1 MAELPRYKEKGDLLV
16 SPGTLTDAAI
26 KESMVSNERLNRFLG
41 QASEYFYK
49 EAADYATEQAIEY
62 AIRNPITREQLNQAR
77 QTGDNP
83 IDNYLQGGVVYNEA
97 LTKVLGQQI
106 AGELNLQLN
115 KHQANVLEQVK
126 LGKITNDEEMLALLK
141 NPIQSQIEFFS
152 NIDPELAQQYG
163 ANAARITQNYYLQG
177 GKIFEEKR
185 EEQSYIN
192 AIQTLD
198 NAVNNYNNYLE
209 THPNATS
216 EQKRIYKETELKI
229 ATDHSFSMSRQ
240 QTKLSESLKGQLDL
254 IEDDHVAKEIANKYA
269 GQDISEVLKKLP
281 KDGSNAA
288 DYYNDKDILEQ
299 DDFRNRIQRYL
310 TLNNAGQQAV
320 QQEVAY
326 NIGLANDYYLSKG
339 LPIPPELLDKINQ
352 NIKTDTTQYKRWQS
366 MQKVSSNISTWN
378 QTAYPVLVNAFEA
391 LDSKLRD
398 VKDPAGLKDLDDL
411 VTRDVLGAYL
421 SQLNKDLQND
431 TVGTILKRAGEYEEL
446 DFTNPNKLRNQLDAR
461 DFNMKKYGS
470 MYGMNEAQIN
480 NAIITKGEV
489 NSFMAQYMGSDES
502 GRVALLD
509 VIDQGFADKNSVV
522 MQQLIKEGL
531 PITAELS
538 SYFGNPNLTAQFMSY
553 DNPEEQKRLKQ
564 AATDKDTSME
574 AIRKEVRGHLKEFE
588 TVIMGHSNYNTSVVA
603 DKMDRLT
610 TILSYQTINQ
620 MLLTGDT
627 MGTSAK
633 KAAELITNNFI
644 VEDSYYIPTLYDKTP
659 TVPERIK
666 DKADLIQS
674 TYVMDFNPVPF
685 GSSDTNV
692 DNQMLKDALEANIED
707 NGQWRNTPDGTG
719 LYFGIVMA
727 DGSFAPLQNANGDY
741 LMFKFNDLSY
751 KLPYTDVILQPQK
764 DLSNFRAPKKGERI
778 GF

>member
-16 SPGTLTDAAI
+16 SPGTFTDAPI
-26 KESMVSNERLNRFLG
+26 KESMVSNERLNKFLG
-41 QASEYFYK
+41 QASEYFRN
-49 EAADYATEQAIEY
+49 EAVDYATDQAIEY
-62 AIRNPITREQLNQAR
+62 AIRNPITREQLTQAQ

-83 IDNYLQGGVVYNEA
+83 INKYLQGGVVYNEA

-106 AGELNLQLN
+106 AGELNLELN
-115 KHQANVLEQVK
+115 KHQSNVLEQVR
-126 LGKITNDEEMLALLK
+126 LGNIANDEQMLAKLK
-141 NPIQSQIEFFS
+141 EPIQAQIEFFG

-185 EEQSYIN
+185 EQQAYN
-192 AIQTLD
+192 NGLQTLD

-209 THPNATS
+209 THPNATA
-216 EQKRIYKETELKI
+216 EQKQIYKETELKV
-229 ATDHSFSMSRQ
+229 ASDHAFSMSRE
-240 QTKLSESLKGQLDL
+240 QTKLTESLRNELDL
-254 IEDDHVAKEIANKYA
+254 IEDDYVAKEIANKYA
-269 GQDISEVLKKLP
+269 GKDIAEVLKELP

-299 DDFRNRIQRYL
+299 DNFRNRIQRYL

-320 QQEVAY
+320 QQEVTY
-326 NIGLANDYYLSKG
+326 NVGLANDYYLTKG
-339 LPIPPELLDKINQ
+339 LPIPPELADKINQ
-352 NIKTDTTQYKRWQS
+352 NIKTDTVQYKRWQS

-378 QTAYPVLVNAFEA
+378 QTAYPVLVNAFES
-391 LDSKLRD
+391 LDNKLRD
-398 VKDPAGLKDLDDL
+398 IEDPAGLKDLDDL

-421 SQLNKDLQND
+421 AQLNKDLQDD

-446 DFTNPNKLRNQLDAR
+446 DFANSNKLRNQLDAR
-461 DFNMKKYGS
+461 NFNMKKYGS

-480 NAIITKGEV
+480 NAIMTKGEV
-489 NSFMAQYMGSDES
+489 DSFMAQYMGSDEI

-509 VIDQGFADKNSVV
+509 VIDDGFADKNSVV
-522 MQQLIKEGL
+522 LQQLIKAGL
-531 PITAELS
+531 PISAELS

-564 AATDKDTSME
+564 AAMDKNTSIE
-574 AIRKEVRGHLKEFE
+574 AIRKEVRKELKDFE
-588 TVIMGHSNYNTSVVA
+588 TVVMGHSNYNTSAVA
-603 DKMDRLT
+603 EKMDRLT

-620 MLLTGDT
+620 MLLTGDNSSV
-627 MGTSAK
+627 SAK

-644 VEDSYYIPTLYDKTP
+644 IEDTYYIPSLYDKNP

-666 DKADLIQS
+666 DKADLIQKK
-674 TYVMDFNPVPF
+674 YVMDFKPVPF
-685 GSSDTNV
+685 ASSDTNI
-692 DNQMLKDALEANIED
+692 DDEMLQEALEDNIED

-727 DGSFAPLQNANGDY
+727 DGSFSPLQNANGDY
-741 LMFKFNDLSY
+741 LMFKFNDLTF
-751 KLPYTDVILQPQK
+751 KLPYTNIEMDM
-764 DLSNFRAPKKGERI
+764 KKIPNTFGYRI
-778 GF
+778 GG

>member
-16 SPGTLTDAAI
+16 SPGTFTDAPI
-26 KESMVSNERLNRFLG
+26 KESMVSNERLNKFLG
-41 QASEYFYK
+41 QASEYFRN
-49 EAADYATEQAIEY
+49 EAVDYATDQAIEY
-62 AIRNPITREQLNQAR
+62 AIRNPITREQLTQAQ

-83 IDNYLQGGVVYNEA
+83 INKYLQGGVVYNEA

-106 AGELNLQLN
+106 AGELNLELN
-115 KHQANVLEQVK
+115 KHQSNVLEQVR
-126 LGKITNDEEMLALLK
+126 LGNIANDEQMLAKLK
-141 NPIQSQIEFFS
+141 EPIQAQIEFFG

-185 EEQSYIN
+185 EQQAYN
-192 AIQTLD
+192 NGLQTLD

-209 THPNATS
+209 THPNATA
-216 EQKRIYKETELKI
+216 EQKQIYKETELKV
-229 ATDHSFSMSRQ
+229 ASDHAFSMSRQ
-240 QTKLSESLKGQLDL
+240 QTKLTESLRNELDL
-254 IEDDHVAKEIANKYA
+254 IEDDYVAKEIANKYA
-269 GQDISEVLKKLP
+269 GKDIAEVLKELP

-299 DDFRNRIQRYL
+299 DNFRNRIQRYL

-320 QQEVAY
+320 QQEVTY
-326 NIGLANDYYLSKG
+326 NIGLANDYYLTKG
-339 LPIPPELLDKINQ
+339 LPIPPELADKINQ
-352 NIKTDTTQYKRWQS
+352 NIKTDTAQYKRWQS

-378 QTAYPVLVNAFEA
+378 QTAYPVLVNAFES
-391 LDSKLRD
+391 LDNKLRD
-398 VKDPAGLKDLDDL
+398 IEDPAGLKDLDDL

-421 SQLNKDLQND
+421 AQLNKDLQDD

-446 DFTNPNKLRNQLDAR
+446 DFANSNKLRNQLDAR
-461 DFNMKKYGS
+461 NFNMKKYGS

-480 NAIITKGEV
+480 NAIMTKGEV
-489 NSFMAQYMGSDES
+489 DSFMAQYMGSDEI

-509 VIDQGFADKNSVV
+509 VIDDGFADKNSVV
-522 MQQLIKEGL
+522 LQQLIKAGL
-531 PITAELS
+531 PISAELS

-564 AATDKDTSME
+564 AAMDKNTSIE
-574 AIRKEVRGHLKEFE
+574 AIRKEVRKELKAFE
-588 TVIMGHSNYNTSVVA
+588 TVVMGHSNYNTSAVA
-603 DKMDRLT
+603 EKMDRLT

-620 MLLTGDT
+620 MLLTGDNSSV
-627 MGTSAK
+627 SAK

-644 VEDSYYIPTLYDKTP
+644 IEDTYYIPSLYDKNP

-666 DKADLIQS
+666 DKADLIQKK
-674 TYVMDFNPVPF
+674 YVMDFKPVPF
-685 GSSDTNV
+685 ASSDTNI
-692 DNQMLKDALEANIED
+692 DDEMLQEALEDNIED

-741 LMFKFNDLSY
+741 LMFKFNDLTF
-751 KLPYTDVILQPQK
+751 KLPYTNIEMDM
-764 DLSNFRAPKKGERI
+764 KKIPNTFGYRI
-778 GF
+778 GG

>member
-16 SPGTLTDAAI
+16 SPGTFTDAPI
-26 KESMVSNERLNRFLG
+26 KESMVSNERLNKFLG
-41 QASEYFYK
+41 QASEYFRN
-49 EAADYATEQAIEY
+49 EAVDYATDQAIEY
-62 AIRNPITREQLNQAR
+62 AIRNPITREQLTQAQ

-83 IDNYLQGGVVYNEA
+83 INKYLQGGVVYNEA

-106 AGELNLQLN
+106 AGELNLELN
-115 KHQANVLEQVK
+115 KHQSNVLEQVR
-126 LGKITNDEEMLALLK
+126 LGNIANDEQMLAKLK
-141 NPIQSQIEFFS
+141 EPIQAQIEFFG

-185 EEQSYIN
+185 EQQAYN
-192 AIQTLD
+192 NGLQTLD

-209 THPNATS
+209 THPNATA
-216 EQKRIYKETELKI
+216 EQKQIYKETELKV
-229 ATDHSFSMSRQ
+229 ASDHAFSMSRQ
-240 QTKLSESLKGQLDL
+240 QTKLTESLRNELDL
-254 IEDDHVAKEIANKYA
+254 IEDDYVAKEIANKYA
-269 GQDISEVLKKLP
+269 GKDIAEVLKELP

-299 DDFRNRIQRYL
+299 DNFRNRIQRYL

-320 QQEVAY
+320 QQEVTY
-326 NIGLANDYYLSKG
+326 NVGLANDYYLTKG
-339 LPIPPELLDKINQ
+339 LPIPPELADKINQ
-352 NIKTDTTQYKRWQS
+352 NIKTDTVQYKRWQS

-378 QTAYPVLVNAFEA
+378 QTAYPVLVNAFES
-391 LDSKLRD
+391 LDNKLRD
-398 VKDPAGLKDLDDL
+398 IEDPAGLKDLDDL

-421 SQLNKDLQND
+421 AQLNKDLQND

-446 DFTNPNKLRNQLDAR
+446 DFANSNKLRNQLDAR
-461 DFNMKKYGS
+461 NFNMKKYGS

-480 NAIITKGEV
+480 NAIMTKGEV
-489 NSFMAQYMGSDES
+489 DSFMAQYMGSDEI

-509 VIDQGFADKNSVV
+509 VIDDGFADKNSVV
-522 MQQLIKEGL
+522 LQQLIKAGL
-531 PITAELS
+531 PISAELS

-564 AATDKDTSME
+564 AAMDKNTSIE
-574 AIRKEVRGHLKEFE
+574 AIRKEVRKELKDFE
-588 TVIMGHSNYNTSVVA
+588 TVVMGHSNYNTSAVA
-603 DKMDRLT
+603 EKMDRLT

-620 MLLTGDT
+620 MLLTGDNSSV
-627 MGTSAK
+627 SAK

-644 VEDSYYIPTLYDKTP
+644 IEDTYYIPSLYDKNP

-666 DKADLIQS
+666 DKADLIQKK
-674 TYVMDFNPVPF
+674 YVMDFKPVPF
-685 GSSDTNV
+685 ASSDTNI
-692 DNQMLKDALEANIED
+692 DDEMLQEALEDNIED

-741 LMFKFNDLSY
+741 LMFKFNDLTF
-751 KLPYTDVILQPQK
+751 KLPYTNIEMDM
-764 DLSNFRAPKKGERI
+764 KKIPNTFGYRI
-778 GF
+778 GG